1 MDDRVSRLWST
12 YTHASG
18 ARIKS
23 LIIFILLKQDPPG
36 ITADVDCQWQFS
48 CFLLMSFPLI
58 NICIIQINDNKVRG
72 FPLVVA
78 TIWIDWRVFREEW
91 KEWERDKKKQCTVL
105 GNNGQW
111 RTKAEILF
119 NVEHRYPV
127 EVERAER
134 REVRDCAVTMILPG
148 QGYEI
153 QVNQES

>member
-1 MDDRVSRLWST
+1 MDDRVSRLWSR

-36 ITADVDCQWQFS
+36 ITAEVDCQWQFS

-91 KEWERDKKKQCTVL
+91 KEWERDKKSSVQSLEIMANGGRRQRYFSMWDTGTLERLKELKGGMLETV
-105 GNNGQW
+105 
-111 RTKAEILF
+111 
-119 NVEHRYPV
+119 
-127 EVERAER
+127 
-134 REVRDCAVTMILPG
+134 VTMILSG
-148 QGYEI
+148 QG
-153 QVNQES
+153 